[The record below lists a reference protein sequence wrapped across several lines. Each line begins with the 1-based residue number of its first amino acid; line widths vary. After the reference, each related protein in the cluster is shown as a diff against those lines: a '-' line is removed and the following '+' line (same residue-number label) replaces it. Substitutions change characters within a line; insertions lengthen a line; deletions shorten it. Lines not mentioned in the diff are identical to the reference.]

1 MSTKNNL
8 TDRKTFISQYNKD
21 WEGGKTYHLME
32 RLTFLRPENKD
43 MRDELMERHSKT
55 GTQEKS
61 KIGVEFLDE
70 NERVRSFS
78 DFNIDNK

>member
-8 TDRKTFISQYNKD
+8 THRKTFICQYNKD
-21 WEGGKTYHLME
+21 WEGGQTYHLMD
-32 RLTFLRPENKD
+32 RMTFLRPENKD

-61 KIGVEFLDE
+61 PIGIEFLDE
-70 NERVRSFS
+70 DERVRSFS
-78 DFNIDNK
+78 YFKIDDK